1 MIPAHPSPLSPV
13 SANPASA
20 IAILGTGSH
29 VPKNVVTNAD
39 LSLRVDTSDEWIFTR
54 TGIRERRI
62 AGPGETTSTLA
73 TAAAK
78 AALADAGLSATDV
91 DLLIVATCTPDS
103 PMPATA
109 CLVQTALGLSDR
121 AACLDVNAACTGFV
135 YALDMA
141 WAMLA
146 TGRYK
151 HALVIGA
158 ETLSTVVDWKDR
170 TTCVLF
176 GDGAGAVVLG
186 PARAG
191 SQSKILDARLGAIPE
206 TNDLLHIPRKD
217 TSVTDP
223 VPSACI
229 AMKGREVFKYAVRG
243 MEEIARDLLARQNL
257 SGADLDCV
265 VPHQANLRIID
276 SLGQYLELPKER
288 IFVNLERYGNTS
300 AASIPLALDEA
311 RRAGRLKPG
320 ALVLLVAFGAGLTY
334 GGALVR
340 W

>member
-1 MIPAHPSPLSPV
+1 M
-13 SANPASA
+13 SAYLAPA

-29 VPKNVVTNAD
+29 VPAGIVTNDD
-39 LSLRVDTSDEWIFTR
+39 LSKRVDTSDEWIFTR

-78 AALADAGLSATDV
+78 AALADAGLGAADI
-91 DLLIVATCTPDS
+91 DLLIVATCTPDT

-109 CLVQTALGLSDR
+109 CRVQSALGLSDR
-121 AACLDVNAACTGFV
+121 AACVDVNAACTGFV

-176 GDGAGAVVLG
+176 GDGAGAVVVG
-186 PARAG
+186 PAREG
-191 SQSKILDARLGAIPE
+191 SQARILDARLGAIPG
-206 TNDLLHIPRKD
+206 TNDLLHIPHAGR
-217 TSVTDP
+217 
-223 VPSACI
+223 SAAEAVIEGCI
-229 AMKGREVFKYAVRG
+229 AMKGREVFKFAVRG
-243 MEEIARDLLARQNL
+243 MEEIARDLLARQNI

-276 SLGQYLELPKER
+276 SLGQYLELPRER

-320 ALVLLVAFGAGLTY
+320 SLVLLVAFGAGLTY

>member
-1 MIPAHPSPLSPV
+1 MSD
-13 SANPASA
+13 NPAPAPA

-29 VPKNVVTNAD
+29 VPVGIVTNDD
-39 LSLRVDTSDEWIFTR
+39 LSKRVDTSDEWIFTR

-62 AGPGETTSTLA
+62 AGPGETTATLA
-73 TAAAK
+73 TEAAR
-78 AALADAGLSATDV
+78 AALVDAGLVAAYV
-91 DLLIVATCTPDS
+91 DLLIVATCTPDTA
-103 PMPATA
+103 MPATA
-109 CLVQTALGLSDR
+109 CRVQTALGLSDR
-121 AACLDVNAACTGFV
+121 AACVDVNAACTGFV

-146 TGRYK
+146 SGRYK
-151 HALVIGA
+151 YALVIGA
-158 ETLSTVVDWKDR
+158 ETLSTVVDWSDR

-186 PARAG
+186 AARAG
-191 SQSKILDARLGAIPE
+191 TQSAILDARLGAIPG
-206 TNDLLHIPRKD
+206 TNDLLHIPRAG
-217 TSVTDP
+217 TNPGEAV
-223 VPSACI
+223 VAGCI
-229 AMKGREVFKYAVRG
+229 AMKGREVFKLAVRG
-243 MEEIARDLLARQNL
+243 MEEIARDLLARQGF
-257 SGADLDCV
+257 SGEDLDCV

-276 SLGQYLELPKER
+276 SLGQYLRLPKER

-320 ALVLLVAFGAGLTY
+320 SLVLLVAFGAGLTY